1 MIKIPND
8 PYEAKCQFLIN
19 KRESTELMY
28 LNGPKASIE
37 YSNYM
42 EDVYKNIKKHKLSKK
57 REVFIVFD
65 DVIVD
70 MINNKRLNPVRTE
83 LFNRG
88 RILNISIVSIT

>member
-1 MIKIPND
+1 
-8 PYEAKCQFLIN
+8 
-19 KRESTELMY
+19 MY